1 MFLLPVIDDDETQ
14 NRFWN
19 ASLDG
24 RAIHSFLLWV
34 EPHSNAWAR
43 RAAGGA
49 GGSGEAASAVTLDET
64 PHALGR
70 ALVGLAGSPTVT
82 VDLSEASAATDSPA
96 VGPRIAVLT
105 GTAEDGALRL
115 RPAGPRDREAT
126 ADARRILDG
135 TGLGYVLDLGIGAVV
150 LGDDEDD
157 LTAAATTD
165 LCDVA
170 WPGRPGADPVA
181 FAEALL
187 REGAR
192 SWTRQ
197 WLRTEEAVGT
207 RREPLPAADRTWLAD
222 VLADSLAFQL
232 YDRLA
237 AREPHDPASPVA
249 RRRQQIYDALRAL
262 RAELP
267 DRVGRTVGMGIVAE
281 LVGTTYPCWNRR
293 QFAVKSP
300 FDYIREIRPLTDAEK
315 AEHLSRWAAPT
326 AVR

>member
-14 NRFWN
+14 NRYWN

-43 RAAGGA
+43 RAAAAGA
-49 GGSGEAASAVTLDET
+49 VAPAVTAEAAPAPLHAV
-64 PHALGR
+64 GR
-70 ALVGLAGSPTVT
+70 ALVGLTR
-82 VDLSEASAATDSPA
+82 SPA
-96 VGPRIAVLT
+96 VAFDPAEVTTALVALPNGPRIAVL
-105 GTAEDGALRL
+105 DGATDGGLLGL
-115 RPAGPRDREAT
+115 RPAGTHDREAV
-126 ADARRILDG
+126 ADAAQVLNDV
-135 TGLGYVLDLGIGAVV
+135 GLRHVVDLAVGAVL
-150 LGDDEDD
+150 LGDDPG
-157 LTAAATTD
+157 TASLAD
-165 LCDVA
+165 VCDVA
-170 WPGRPGADPVA
+170 LPGRPGPDPLS

-192 SWTRQ
+192 SWMGQ
-197 WLRTEEAVGT
+197 WLRTEEAVGART
-207 RREPLPAADRTWLAD
+207 GPLSVTDRAWLTG
-222 VLADSLAFQL
+222 VFADSLAFQL

-237 AREPHDPASPVA
+237 LRQPRGAAGPVA
-249 RRRQQIYDALRAL
+249 RRHREIHDQLRAL

-267 DRVGRTVGMGIVAE
+267 GRVGETVGLGIVAE
-281 LVGTTYPCWNRR
+281 LIATTYPCWNRR

-315 AEHLSRWAAPT
+315 AEHLDRWAAPS

>member
-14 NRFWN
+14 NRYWN

-43 RAAGGA
+43 RAASAGA
-49 GGSGEAASAVTLDET
+49 GSPAEAARTTEDAPAPL
-64 PHALGR
+64 HALGR
-70 ALVGLAGSPTVT
+70 ALVGLAGSPAVALDPAEVT
-82 VDLSEASAATDSPA
+82 TGLVPLPN
-96 VGPRIAVLT
+96 GPRIAVL
-105 GTAEDGALRL
+105 DGSADGGGLPGL
-115 RPAGPRDREAT
+115 RPASPHDREAV
-126 ADARRILDG
+126 ADAARVLNDV
-135 TGLGYVLDLGIGAVV
+135 GLRYLVDLAVGAVV
-150 LGDDEDD
+150 LGDAPG
-157 LTAAATTD
+157 TASLAD
-165 LCDVA
+165 MCDVA
-170 WPGRPGADPVA
+170 RLGPPGSDPLA

-192 SWTRQ
+192 SWMGQ
-197 WLRTEEAVGT
+197 WLRTEEAVGART
-207 RREPLPAADRTWLAD
+207 GPLSVTDRAWLTG
-222 VLADSLAFQL
+222 VFADSLAFQL

-237 AREPHDPASPVA
+237 LRQPQDTPVPVA
-249 RRRQQIYDALRAL
+249 RRRREIRDNLRAL

-267 DRVGRTVGMGIVAE
+267 GRVGETVGMGIVAE
-281 LVGTTYPCWNRR
+281 LIGTTYPCWNRR

-315 AEHLSRWAAPT
+315 TEHLDRWAAPS

>member
-14 NRFWN
+14 NRYWN

-43 RAAGGA
+43 RAA
-49 GGSGEAASAVTLDET
+49 EAAGDEVAAVALRGA

-70 ALVGLAGSPTVT
+70 ALTGLAGSPAVALD
-82 VDLSEASAATDSPA
+82 VSEADPGPGTPPDGPAIAVLEGTAEGGPLRLRRAGPRARAATD
-96 VGPRIAVLT
+96 
-105 GTAEDGALRL
+105 
-115 RPAGPRDREAT
+115 
-126 ADARRILDG
+126 DARRTLNG
-135 TGLGYVLDLGIGAVV
+135 VGLGYVVDLGVGAVV
-150 LGDDEDD
+150 LGDD
-157 LTAAATTD
+157 ARSAGIAD

-170 WPGRPGADPVA
+170 CPGPPGTDPPA

-192 SWTRQ
+192 SWMRQ

-207 RREPLPAADRTWLAD
+207 RSAPLPAADRDWLAD

-237 AREPHDPASPVA
+237 AREPRGTTA
-249 RRRQQIYDALRAL
+249 RVSSRRQEIYDALRAL
-262 RAELP
+262 RSELP
-267 DRVGRTVGMGIVAE
+267 DRVGRTAGMGIVAE